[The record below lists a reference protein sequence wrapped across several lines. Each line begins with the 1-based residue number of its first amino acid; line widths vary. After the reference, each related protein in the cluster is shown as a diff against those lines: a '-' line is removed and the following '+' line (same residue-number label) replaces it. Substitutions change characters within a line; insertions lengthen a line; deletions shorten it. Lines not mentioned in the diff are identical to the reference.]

1 MAGLTAS
8 SAARSRIA
16 GRRAAGASPPSAI
29 AASIFAAIVPAPA
42 LRPIFCVRSKVIL
55 YYNKTAARRLSFGLS
70 RQLWVVEVGIF
81 LNMLGYGAVLPFEI
95 IYLHEARGFSLGVAG
110 LVVGLVTGVAVFI
123 APIAGAVIDRVGA
136 RTTAVAAGL
145 ALAGGYGVLAF
156 ATTPSVAFAAAALA
170 GIGNGGL
177 NPSQS
182 ALMAALAPRE
192 LRQRASAVS
201 RVAVNVGIGLG
212 GAIGGLVATLGLNG
226 FVVLFLANAVGYL
239 LYVAILVA
247 AVRDDSRPERVQ
259 GGYRQVLRDRA
270 FLRFALTN
278 VAMIAVGWGVLAW
291 LVPPYARELGIAPS
305 LIGLLLLANAATVVL
320 AQLPIV
326 KAAEGRSRV
335 GALSLGAGT
344 WVVACL
350 LAVVAQA
357 GSPTLAFA
365 CLVAAAIAFGLGECL
380 HATAFMPLVAD
391 LAPPAL
397 RGRYMATAG
406 LSWWA
411 GLAVVPTLGGQLLA
425 VSAPL
430 ALLAGA
436 ALAALAI
443 ALLRASETALP
454 VAARLIPRP
463 DSR

>member
-1 MAGLTAS
+1 
-8 SAARSRIA
+8 
-16 GRRAAGASPPSAI
+16 
-29 AASIFAAIVPAPA
+29 
-42 LRPIFCVRSKVIL
+42 
-55 YYNKTAARRLSFGLS
+55 
-70 RQLWVVEVGIF
+70 
-81 LNMLGYGAVLPFEI
+81 MLGYGAVLPFELV
-95 IYLHEARGFSLGVAG
+95 YLHEVRGFSLAVAG
-110 LVVGLVTGVAVFI
+110 LVVGLVTGAAVLV
-123 APIAGAVIDRVGA
+123 APIAGVLIDRVGA
-136 RTTAVAAGL
+136 RTTAVVSGL

-170 GIGNGGL
+170 GVGNGGL
-177 NPSQS
+177 TPSQS

-192 LRQRASAVS
+192 LRQRANAVS
-201 RVAVNVGIGLG
+201 RIAVNVGIGLG
-212 GAIGGLVATLGLNG
+212 GGIGGVVAGLGRNG
-226 FVVLFLANAVGYL
+226 FVVLFLANAVTYL
-239 LYVAILVA
+239 LYLAILVG
-247 AVRDDSRPERVQ
+247 AVREEIRPEPVR
-259 GGYRQVLRDRA
+259 GGYSQVLRDRA
-270 FLRFALTN
+270 FLRFSLTN

-291 LVPPYARELGIAPS
+291 IVPPYARELGIAPG

-335 GALSLGAGT
+335 GALSLGAGA
-344 WVVACL
+344 WVLACL

-357 GSPTLAFA
+357 GGPALAFL
-365 CLVAAAIAFGLGECL
+365 CLVGAAIAFGIGECL

-406 LSWWA
+406 LSWWV
-411 GLAVVPTLGGQLLA
+411 GLAAAPTLGGLLLA

-436 ALAALAI
+436 ALAALVI
-443 ALLRASETALP
+443 ALLHAWETELP

-463 DSR
+463 DTVSGRG